1 MKSMK
6 RQKYMTPED
15 DPHRLEGVQYASGE
29 EQSTTTNSS
38 RNNEAA
44 GPKRKQHSV
53 VDGFGDVS
61 KIGCFKG

>member
-1 MKSMK
+1 MNCIK
-6 RQKYMTPED
+6 RQKDVTLKDEPL
-15 DPHRLEGVQYASGE
+15 RLEGVQYASGE